1 MAIKKT
7 KKDPIIPPQLKEQY
21 KEQVRAGLTKAVKVI
36 GPMAGA
42 AVAMFK
48 RKPEEKLE
56 AKGMRQEKRAARKE
70 SRASKLTTKASM
82 STPKAAA
89 RKTQRATKLTQKAK
103 GLKTMSQANLKASEE
118 IYKAKSKK

>member
-7 KKDPIIPPQLKEQY
+7 KKNPIPPELRAQY
-21 KEQVRAGLTKAVKVI
+21 KEQVIAGLKKAAKVV

-42 AVAMFK
+42 AVAMFRK
-48 RKPEEKLE
+48 KPEERLE
-56 AKGMRQEKRAARKE
+56 SKGIRQENRAARKE

-82 STPKAAA
+82 SAPKAAA